1 MKFLW
6 INHTAD
12 AYYREIAVVAQNTSH
27 VLENKIFHT
36 HRKKGKQTYHSQ
48 ENNIIIHGETD

>member
-1 MKFLW
+1 MTKNQDILFNIKFLW

-12 AYYREIAVVAQNTSH
+12 AYYREISEVAQNTSN

-36 HRKKGKQTYHSQ
+36 HRKK
-48 ENNIIIHGETD
+48 